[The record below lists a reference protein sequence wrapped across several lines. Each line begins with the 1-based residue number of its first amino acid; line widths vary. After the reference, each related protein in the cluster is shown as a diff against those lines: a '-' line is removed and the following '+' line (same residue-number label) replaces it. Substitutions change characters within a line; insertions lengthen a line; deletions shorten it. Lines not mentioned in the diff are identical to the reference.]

1 LLVDLEHGA
10 GTEADLIP
18 TLQAIRD
25 HCGTIVRVESHERA
39 RVQRALDAGAD
50 GVMVPRLDSM
60 AEARVAVA
68 HFRYAPRGDR
78 GVAYMNRGAGW
89 APVTEEAEA
98 LCVIQIESRGA
109 VDDAREIAA
118 IAGVDVLFVGPN
130 DLAVALGTREL
141 PLDQIVDAARAEG
154 KAAGILA
161 RSREDA
167 DAAFERGFRFVAV
180 ASDSFLLAEAARR
193 VATP

>member
-1 LLVDLEHGA
+1 
-10 GTEADLIP
+10 
-18 TLQAIRD
+18 
-25 HCGTIVRVESHERA
+25 
-39 RVQRALDAGAD
+39 
-50 GVMVPRLDSM
+50 MVPRLDSA
-60 AEARVAVA
+60 AEARAAVA

-89 APVTEEAEA
+89 SPVAEEADA

-118 IAGVDVLFVGPN
+118 IEGVDVLFVGPN
-130 DLAVALGTREL
+130 DLSVALGTKEL
-141 PLDQIVDAARAEG
+141 PLEQIVDAAQAEG
-154 KAAGILA
+154 KTAGILA

-180 ASDSFLLAEAARR
+180 ASDSYLLAEAARR
-193 VATP
+193 IATR

>member
-1 LLVDLEHGA
+1 
-10 GTEADLIP
+10 
-18 TLQAIRD
+18 
-25 HCGTIVRVESHERA
+25 
-39 RVQRALDAGAD
+39 
-50 GVMVPRLDSM
+50 
-60 AEARVAVA
+60 
-68 HFRYAPRGDR
+68 
-78 GVAYMNRGAGW
+78 MNRGAGW
-89 APVTEEAEA
+89 SPVTEEADA

-118 IAGVDVLFVGPN
+118 IEGADVLFVGPN
-130 DLAVALGTREL
+130 DLAVALGTKEL

-180 ASDSFLLAEAARR
+180 ASDSFLLAEAARGI
-193 VATP
+193 ATR